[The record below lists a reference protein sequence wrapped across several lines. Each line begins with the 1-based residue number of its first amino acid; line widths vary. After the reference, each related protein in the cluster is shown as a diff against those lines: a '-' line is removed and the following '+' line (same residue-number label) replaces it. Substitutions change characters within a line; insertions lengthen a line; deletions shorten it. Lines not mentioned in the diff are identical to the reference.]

1 MAFPSKFV
9 SYGVVK
15 INKFAGYNG
24 VAVYSGPSD
33 YTSLGGF
40 SSARSAVDARWSGD
54 AIIVTMRDGEVRRY
68 TDFNNSD
75 RID

>member
-40 SSARSAVDARWSGD
+40 SSAFSAVDARWSGD
-54 AIIVTMRDGEVRRY
+54 AIIVTLRNGEVRRF
-68 TDFNNSD
+68 TGFSD
-75 RID
+75 SERI

>member
-54 AIIVTMRDGEVRRY
+54 AIIVTMRDGEVRRF
-68 TDFNNSD
+68 TGFSD
-75 RID
+75 SERI